1 MALALA
7 NVELSDS
14 FNTWRLRTNSVIGQ
28 SASAVGTSNIS
39 ANVTITGLTTI
50 SANVTIS
57 GLSTFSA
64 SATFSSNTTFN
75 DNVLFTN
82 PTVHTANITS
92 SGTITASDFNS
103 LSDAKYKTDV
113 HPIDDALS
121 IVSKLEGK
129 HFVWKNT
136 GKPSLGFIAQ
146 EVEEVLPQLI
156 NTQDNGSKTINYS
169 VLVAVLVEAIKQ
181 QQKQIDELKS

>member
-50 SANVTIS
+50 SANA
-57 GLSTFSA
+57 TFSA
-64 SATFSSNTTFN
+64 NTTFN
-75 DNVLFTN
+75 NNVLFTN

-113 HPIDDALS
+113 HPINDALS

-129 HFVWKNT
+129 HFIWKNT

-181 QQKQIDELKS
+181 QQKQIDELKG

>member
-50 SANVTIS
+50 
-57 GLSTFSA
+57 SA

-113 HPIDDALS
+113 HPINDALS

-129 HFVWKNT
+129 HFIWKNT

-146 EVEEVLPQLI
+146 DVEEVLPQLI

>member
-1 MALALA
+1 M
-7 NVELSDS
+7 
-14 FNTWRLRTNSVIGQ
+14 
-28 SASAVGTSNIS
+28 
-39 ANVTITGLTTI
+39 
-50 SANVTIS
+50 
-57 GLSTFSA
+57 
-64 SATFSSNTTFN
+64 
-75 DNVLFTN
+75 LFTN

-113 HPIDDALS
+113 HPINNALS

-129 HFVWKNT
+129 HFIWKNT